1 MDALDMILDEQ
12 NSENIVLYNENNE
25 PMEFQQIAV
34 IPMGEK
40 TYVILQPVGEF
51 EEIGEDE
58 ALVFSIES
66 TDEEEYISIV
76 VEDAIIDAVFEEY
89 YQLLRESGIDV

>member
-34 IPMGEK
+34 IPLGEK